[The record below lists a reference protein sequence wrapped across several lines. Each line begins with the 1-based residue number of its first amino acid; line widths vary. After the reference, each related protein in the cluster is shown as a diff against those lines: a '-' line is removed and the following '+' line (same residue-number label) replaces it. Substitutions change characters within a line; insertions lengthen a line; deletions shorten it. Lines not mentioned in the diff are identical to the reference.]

1 MRRVQDV
8 RSMISIIVDFAMG
21 EVCGRNG
28 IISFQQFVH
37 AQINFLF
44 HLVRVKSGTLILDKK
59 IASVLS
65 LTLCFLDCKVT
76 IHCDAWTNLS
86 TLAWVEVQ
94 DISKKDKELLLKPVK
109 GYCFDRNFNA
119 NGQVDMK

>member
-94 DISKKDKELLLKPVK
+94 DISKKDKELLL
-109 GYCFDRNFNA
+109 
-119 NGQVDMK
+119 